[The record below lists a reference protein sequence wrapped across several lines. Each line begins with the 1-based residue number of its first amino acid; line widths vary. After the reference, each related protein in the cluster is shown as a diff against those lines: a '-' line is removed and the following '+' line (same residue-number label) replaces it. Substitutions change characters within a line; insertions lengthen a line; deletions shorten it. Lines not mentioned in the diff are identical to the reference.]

1 MLTIYGVHNS
11 RAARAIWLAYE
22 LGIEFR
28 QVPVVQAYKL
38 AGKPAGPQPV
48 NTRSPEF
55 LRVNPAGLIPAI
67 EDDGLVLTESLAINL
82 YLARKHGGP
91 VAPKSVAEEG
101 QAMMWSFWA
110 ATEIESHALDILRN
124 RVAKPP
130 QERDA
135 IVADAA
141 EAVLNAKLP
150 VLERALAATG
160 WIVGGRFTV
169 ADINV
174 AEVIRYASAA
184 PALFAANPGI
194 KKWLDAC
201 HQRPA
206 FKRMWDERA
215 REQV

>member
-1 MLTIYGVHNS
+1 MLSIYGVHTS
-11 RAARAIWLAYE
+11 RAARVIWLAYE

-28 QVPVVQAYKL
+28 QVPVIQANRL
-38 AGKPAGPQPV
+38 TGRTGPLPV

-55 LRVNPAGLIPAI
+55 LRINPAGLIPAI
-67 EDDGLVLTESLAINL
+67 DDGGLVLTESLAITL
-82 YLARKHGGP
+82 YLARKHGGA
-91 VAPKSVAEEG
+91 VAPLTVAEEG

-110 ATEIESHALDILRN
+110 ATEIEGHALDILRN
-124 RVAKPP
+124 RVMRPP

-150 VLERALAATG
+150 VLERALSATG
-160 WIVGGRFTV
+160 WIMGGRFTV
-169 ADINV
+169 ADLNV
-174 AEVIRYASAA
+174 AEVLRYAAAA
-184 PALFAANPGI
+184 PALFAANPAI
-194 KKWLDAC
+194 KQWLDAC
-201 HQRPA
+201 QQRPA